1 MEKVREHYRPDVV
14 VLQCG
19 ADSLSGDRLG
29 THNTTIKAHGSCVRL
44 VKSWG
49 LPTLLLGGGGYT
61 IKNVAR
67 CWTYE
72 TALAVSTPHLD
83 NNLPINDY
91 YDFYGPDF
99 QLHYNSGDV
108 TSMNTKEY
116 LDFVK
121 TRCL

>member
-1 MEKVREHYRPDVV
+1 M
-14 VLQCG
+14 
-19 ADSLSGDRLG
+19 
-29 THNTTIKAHGSCVRL
+29 RL

-61 IKNVAR
+61 VKNVAR
-67 CWTYE
+67 AWTNE
-72 TALAVSTPHLD
+72 TALAVSIPHLD
-83 NNLPINDY
+83 NNLPVNDY

-99 QLHYNSGDV
+99 QLHYGPGDE

-121 TRCL
+121 VRCIQHLK